1 MKNTYLYIISAM
13 LGILLLL
20 TSCAAEERRKQV
32 VDASDTLHYYRNPI
46 LDSGAEPYAVFH
58 DGYYYYTQGC
68 EDQVCLWKTPDL
80 SRLREAECKMVYQP
94 SPPHGRQHLWAPEIH
109 YIDGKWYIYYTA
121 DNGNSDNHRLY
132 VAVSSSPDP
141 MAGDFRYAARLSN
154 DWAIH
159 PTTFSVRGRRY
170 LLWSGWLYQRAT
182 DETQGIYIAAMDS
195 PTSVSSERILISTP
209 QYVWERQWVSPDGS
223 RLAYPVYVNENP
235 QAFVTDSKVY
245 VYYGASGSWT
255 PYYCVGRLEA
265 DVNSDLLDPASWHKH
280 PEPVFMMSERDS
292 VYSVGG
298 MCLVSGAGTDNTWML
313 YHARS
318 LSNDEPG
325 TRDSRTPRLQQI
337 FLDKQGVP
345 QLGHPFRLDTLLRRP
360 Q

>member
-1 MKNTYLYIISAM
+1 MKNVYIYIMCIWLAF
-13 LGILLLL
+13 LLCAA
-20 TSCAAEERRKQV
+20 SCAGGGKAWLLA
-32 VDASDTLHYYRNPI
+32 DASDTLYYYRNPV
-46 LDSGAEPYAVFH
+46 LDSGAEPYAFFH

-68 EDQVCLWKTPDL
+68 EDQVWIWKTDDL
-80 SRLREAECKMVYQP
+80 SRLRQAECKMVYKP
-94 SPPHGRQHLWAPEIH
+94 APPHSRHHLWAPEIH

-121 DNGNSDNHRLY
+121 DDGNSDNHRLY

-141 MAGDFRYAARLSN
+141 MEGDFHYAARLSD
-154 DWAIH
+154 DWGIH
-159 PTTFSVRGRRY
+159 ATTFSVRGRRY
-170 LLWSGWLYQRAT
+170 LLWSGWMHQRVEH
-182 DETQGIYIAAMDS
+182 ETQGIYIAPMDS
-195 PTSVSSERILISTP
+195 PTSLSGGRVLISTP
-209 QYVWERQWVSPDGS
+209 QHVWERQWVSPDGS

-235 QAFVTDSKVY
+235 QAFVSGSKVY
-245 VYYGASGSWT
+245 IYYSASGSWT

-265 DVNSDLLDPASWHKH
+265 DIDSDLLDPASWHKH

-298 MCLVSGAGTDNTWML
+298 MCLVSGAGEDNCWML

-325 TRDSRTPRLQQI
+325 TRDSRTPRLQHVA
-337 FLDKQGVP
+337 LDEQGVP

-360 Q
+360 